1 MKKTLLAMIVLSTSF
16 ASQAE
21 TITHNATSC
30 EVKYGNAEKKF
41 NSGVIENRSGNY
53 DVLSC
58 GIPLESNRT
67 VENIKLKL
75 YASST
80 KENSGSNCRVSLYR
94 DDSMGVIAS
103 ADAGKADSG
112 LNVLTADLNTM
123 LTEPARA
130 VANCTIGG
138 VEEGGLV
145 RFYSYSVT
153 YAD

>member
-1 MKKTLLAMIVLSTSF
+1 MIVLTTSF

-21 TITHNATSC
+21 TITYNASSC
-30 EVKYGNAEKKF
+30 EVKYGNAEKKYD
-41 NSGVIENRSGNY
+41 SGVIENRSGNY

-58 GIPLESNRT
+58 GIPLQSDRT
-67 VENIKLKL
+67 VEKVDVKL
-75 YASST
+75 YALST
-80 KENSGSNCRVSLYR
+80 KENSGSNCHVTLYR

-112 LNVLTADLNTM
+112 KNVLTADLNTI
-123 LTEPARA
+123 LTAPARA
-130 VANCTIGG
+130 VAKCSIGG

-153 YAD
+153 YAN